1 MREEDIVTNPY
12 IYFEVHIPSV
22 GYWSMYRRVETLD
35 EAAAYMDS
43 LVYEVWMEQGGTK
56 TFEEFYCTV
65 NAEYM
70 FTRED
75 EYVDFILTCGKDKV
89 FRELIDW
96 DNSIGVDF
104 VYDISIY

>member
-1 MREEDIVTNPY
+1 MRDTDLWGNPWC
-12 IYFEVHIPSV
+12 YFEVYLPSV
-22 GYWSMYRRVETLD
+22 GYWSMYRKVETSD

-43 LVYEVWMEQGGTK
+43 LVYEVWMEQGGDE

-70 FTRED
+70 LARED

-96 DNSIGVDF
+96 DNSIGVDL
-104 VYDISIY
+104 VYTIDII